1 MKLFNLLFFGAISF
15 TLISVNTNVPAINNT
30 VQDIFLQE
38 DPLKLLK
45 TKGCKMYI
53 TGNDANAQI
62 HLRKELEFYDVWV
75 IKANE
80 SEADFEIKLLTR
92 KSGIAN
98 ADREVRIVITDLKSG
113 KEVYSSPIVN
123 GTEYG
128 FKTVNL
134 KEAAIKN
141 LVENEIRTKFF

>member
-1 MKLFNLLFFGAISF
+1 MKISS
-15 TLISVNTNVPAINNT
+15 LILAVMLSSIALSSSELNPEAPLSHRFI
-30 VQDIFLQE
+30 QDN
-38 DPLKLLK
+38 PLSLLK
-45 TKGCKMYI
+45 TKGCKVYI

-62 HLRKELEFYDVWV
+62 HLKRELEFYDVWS
-75 IKANE
+75 IQSNR
-80 SEADFEIKLLTR
+80 SDADFEIKLLTK

-98 ADREVRIVITDLKSG
+98 ADRDVRIVITSLKNG
-113 KEVYSSPIVN
+113 EEVFVSNVVN

-141 LVENEIRTKFF
+141 LVENELKPKIFK